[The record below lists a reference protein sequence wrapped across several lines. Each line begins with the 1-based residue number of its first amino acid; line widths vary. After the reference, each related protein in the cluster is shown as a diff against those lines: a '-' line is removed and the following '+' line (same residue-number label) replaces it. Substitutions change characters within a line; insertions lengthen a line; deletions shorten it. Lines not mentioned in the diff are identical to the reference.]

1 MGRPPGVTSGE
12 GRPKEKTSLSLDVEL
27 MDRYR
32 KQTWKEECQ
41 FGELIERAL
50 RDYAARTWN
59 WSEGEAPPAT
69 KQHADGAASS

>member
-1 MGRPPGVTSGE
+1 MGRPPGVMSGE

-50 RDYAARTWN
+50 RDYAARTWE
-59 WSEGEAPPAT
+59 WSDGEATANT
-69 KQHADGAASS
+69 HHADGSAAS